1 MWRRNFYM
9 KKRILTAIMAAMVL
23 LTGCG
28 GQAKTQKK
36 ASNVSYMESVNGKLK
51 ANVPDDKYRT
61 TYEIFV
67 GSFYDSDGDG
77 IGDLKGV
84 EEKLDY
90 IKDLGFNEIWLMPI
104 CPSPTYHKY
113 DVSDYEAIDK
123 DYGTMEDFE
132 SLVNACHKDGIKLIT
147 DLVLNHTSVEHP
159 WFKQAKE
166 YLKSLKDGEKPDAKK
181 CPYVNYYNFTRDGSE
196 SGYAQLAGSMW
207 YYEAQFWEGM
217 PDLNLDNK
225 VVRNEIKK
233 ITDFWLDKGVDG
245 FRLDAVTSYYTGNEE
260 KNIEFL
266 KWLNDEVKA
275 KKPDAYMVG
284 ECWTDLTT
292 YARYYQSGIDSFFDF
307 DFANNDGT
315 IVKTVRGQTTAN
327 GFGEQMVTAQD
338 EIAQNSDGKG
348 IEAPFYTNHDMA
360 RSAGYYPGDDG
371 SKVKFA
377 EGLNLMMSGNAFV
390 YYGEEIGMKGSGKDE
405 NKRGP
410 MYWTSDSTAKGM
422 TKGPKDMEVFDM
434 KYDPEDKQ
442 AKSDSSILSYI
453 KQAIKLRN
461 AFPAIARG
469 TVAVDENASGD
480 DILVTTRTPSDSS
493 IEPVAIVYNTS
504 EKSAN
509 LKTSDLPDGFTKL
522 SGVLTVGKE
531 RITEKD
537 GTITLPKE
545 TIAIYTNAD

>member
-1 MWRRNFYM
+1 M
-9 KKRILTAIMAAMVL
+9 KKRILTAVLAAMVL
-23 LTGCG
+23 LSSCG
-28 GQAKTQKK
+28 NQAATQKK
-36 ASNVSYMESVNGKLK
+36 AANVSYMESVNGKLK
-51 ANVPDDKYRT
+51 ENVPDDKYRT

-67 GSFYDSDGDG
+67 GSFYDSNGDG

-90 IKDLGFNEIWLMPI
+90 VKDLGFNEIWLMPV

-132 SLVNACHKDGIKLIT
+132 SLVNACHKKGIKLIT

-166 YLKSLKDGEKPDAKK
+166 YLKGLKEGEKPDATK
-181 CPYVNYYNFTRDGSE
+181 CKYVNYYNFTRDDNRD
-196 SGYAQLAGSMW
+196 GYAQMAGSMW
-207 YYEAQFWEGM
+207 YYEARFWEGM

-225 VVRNEIKK
+225 AVRSEIKK

-245 FRLDAVTSYYTGNEE
+245 FRLDAVTSYYTGNNE
-260 KNIEFL
+260 KNIAFL

-275 KKPDAYMVG
+275 KNPDAYMVG
-284 ECWTDLTT
+284 ECWSDLNN
-292 YARYYQSGIDSFFDF
+292 YAGYYKSGIDSFFDF
-307 DFANNDGT
+307 DFADATGVIANTVKGT
-315 IVKTVRGQTTAN
+315 VGAK
-327 GFGEQMVTAQD
+327 GFGDEMVTAQD
-338 EIAQNSDGKG
+338 LIAENSNGKG

-371 SKVKFA
+371 AKTKFA

-405 NKRGP
+405 NKRAP

-422 TKGPKDMEVFDM
+422 TEGPKDMELFGQ

-442 AKSDSSILSYI
+442 AKSDRSIYSYV
-453 KQAIKLRN
+453 KQAVKLRN
-461 AFPAIARG
+461 SFPAIARG
-469 TVAVDENASGD
+469 KVAVADASTD
-480 DILVTTRTPSDSS
+480 DVLITTKTSDDQT
-493 IEPVAIVYNTS
+493 ITIVYNTS
-504 EKSAN
+504 DKQKT
-509 LKTSDLPDGFTKL
+509 LKQSDLPDGMTKL
-522 SGVLTVGKE
+522 SGVLTVDKNKV
-531 RITEKD
+531 TEKD

-545 TIAIYTNAD
+545 SIAIYTR